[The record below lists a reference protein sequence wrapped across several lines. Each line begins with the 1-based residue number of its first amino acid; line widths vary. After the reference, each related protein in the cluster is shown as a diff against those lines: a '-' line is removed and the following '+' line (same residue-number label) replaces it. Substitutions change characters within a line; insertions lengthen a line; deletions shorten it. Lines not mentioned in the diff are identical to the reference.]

1 MKKDI
6 KKNLFDLKNKII
18 LLTGSEGKI
27 GSYLKKNL
35 EIKGAKVYGIGLKKK
50 SNEKYFKANVGNEKS
65 IKKILNK
72 IIKIEK
78 KIDVIINNAGV
89 SVFTPM
95 EKRTNKEIDYTINSN
110 LKGIINIVKNYF
122 ILHKKRKLKH
132 CKIINIGSIYGL
144 VSPDLRIYSKNDN
157 ITNSEIYG
165 ATKAGIIQLTKY
177 YAAMFGK
184 YNILVNCI
192 SPGGLLDKAHSQRFI
207 NNYNKRVP
215 MNRLGIENDL
225 LGAIIYFASDSCS
238 YTTGQNLV
246 IDGGLTSW

>member
-1 MKKDI
+1 MKKII
-6 KKNLFDLKNKII
+6 KKDLFDLKNKIVVV
-18 LLTGSEGKI
+18 TGSEGKI

-35 EIKGAKVYGIGLKKK
+35 EIKGAKVYGIGLQKKNK
-50 SNEKYFKANVGNEKS
+50 KNYFKGNVGNEKN

-95 EKRTNKEIDYTINSN
+95 EKRTNKEIDYTINCN
-110 LKGIINIVKNYF
+110 LKGTINIVKNYF
-122 ILHKKRKLKH
+122 VLHKKKKLKH

-144 VSPDLRIYSKNDN
+144 VSPDLRVYSKGDN
-157 ITNSEIYG
+157 INSEIYG

-192 SPGGLLDKAHSQRFI
+192 SPGGLSDKAHSQKFI

-215 MNRLGIENDL
+215 MNRFGIENDL

>member
-18 LLTGSEGKI
+18 VVTGSEGKI
-27 GSYLKKNL
+27 GSYLTKNL
-35 EIKGAKVYGIGLKKK
+35 EIMGAKVYGIDLKKK
-50 SNEKYFKANVGNEKS
+50 NNKKYFKANVGNEKS
-65 IKKILNK
+65 IKKIFNK

-89 SVFTPM
+89 SVFAPM
-95 EKRTNKEIDYTINSN
+95 EKRTNKEIDYTINCN
-110 LKGIINIVKNYF
+110 LKGTINIVKNYF

-144 VSPDLRIYSKNDN
+144 VSPDLSIYSKNDN
-157 ITNSEIYG
+157 INSEIYG

-192 SPGGLLDKAHSQRFI
+192 SPGGLSDKEHSQRFI